1 MIFGVAT
8 PITTPMSK
16 PSNSYLD
23 FSKGNFM
30 LANPN
35 AQENEIEVWN
45 SFRSGNREALNGIFE
60 KYVRLLYVYGR
71 NMTNDQG
78 LISDSI
84 QDVFVELW
92 IKRETLTSQIN
103 SIKYYLIK
111 SVRRRILRRLS
122 QDRRTI
128 GQSIPENHI
137 EEVEWHVEFNL
148 IKDQTARDLSLQLQ
162 TSVAHL
168 SEGQQEAIYLKFYE
182 NLSYEEIASI
192 MNTNVKAVYN
202 LVGKSIISLRKFFK
216 AHPISFE

>member
-1 MIFGVAT
+1 MN
-8 PITTPMSK
+8 K
-16 PSNSYLD
+16 LSNTDLD

-30 LANPN
+30 LANPTSK
-35 AQENEIEVWN
+35 ENEIEVWS
-45 SFRSGNREALNGIFE
+45 SFRSGNREALNSIFE
-60 KYVRLLYVYGR
+60 KYVRLLYTYGR
-71 NMTNDQG
+71 NMTSDQG

-92 IKRETLTSQIN
+92 IKRETLTSQIT

-122 QDRRTI
+122 QDRRAV
-128 GQSIPENHI
+128 GQAIPENHV
-137 EEVEWHVEFNL
+137 EEVESNVEFNL
-148 IKDQTARDLSLQLQ
+148 IRDQNSRDLSFQIQ

-182 NLSYEEIASI
+182 NLSYEEIALI
-192 MNTNVKAVYN
+192 MDTNVKAVYN

-216 AHPISFE
+216 AHPLSFE